1 MKIAAAL
8 LSVLLVISSVRGQ
21 EPAEQPGFHEHDGFF
36 LSLSGGPVYQRLDD
50 ELGSLKLT
58 FSGAGSLVDVRIGGT
73 VGPNLVISGD
83 IIGRVISK
91 PDVEVE
97 GIGSANSN
105 FDLTEST
112 VGAGITYYF
121 MPVNIFVAGTVGL
134 TRFGIAS
141 GGGVSVST
149 TDPGLSLYFKVGKEW
164 WVGAD
169 WGLGVAA
176 SFAFSG
182 VSNTVGSLTED
193 LSGASIGIHFNA
205 TYH

>member
-1 MKIAAAL
+1 M
-8 LSVLLVISSVRGQ
+8 
-21 EPAEQPGFHEHDGFF
+21 
-36 LSLSGGPVYQRLDD
+36 YQNLDD
-50 ELGSLKLT
+50 EVGSLKLT

-73 VGPNLVISGD
+73 VAPNLVISGD

-91 PDVEVE
+91 PDVEVH
-97 GIGSANSN
+97 GVGSANSN

-112 VGAGITYYF
+112 IGAGVTYYF

-149 TDPGLSLYFKVGKEW
+149 TDPGVSLYFKVGKEW

-169 WGLGVAA
+169 WALGVAA
-176 SFAFSG
+176 SAAFSN

-193 LSGASIGIHFNA
+193 LSGMSVGVHFNA